1 MSDTA
6 IEKRETDMTEPES
19 TYGGR
24 GYAPTVDIIEEE
36 DELLLLADVPGA
48 TAEDIDIDFERG
60 LLTLHARVKPR
71 QPQDTN
77 YLLREY
83 GVGDFYR
90 SFRIGEG
97 IDAGKI
103 NAEIANGV
111 LKLHLPK
118 AEAIKPR
125 KVQVKTTE

>member
-1 MSDTA
+1 
-6 IEKRETDMTEPES
+6 MTEPES

-24 GYAPTVDIIEEE
+24 GYAPVVDIIEED

-48 TAEDIDIDFERG
+48 RAEDIDIDFERG
-60 LLTLHARVKPR
+60 LLTLHARVTPR
-71 QPQDTN
+71 QSPDTN

-97 IDAGKI
+97 IDPDKI
-103 NAEIANGV
+103 DAEIANGV
-111 LKLHLPK
+111 LRLHLPK

-125 KVQVKTTE
+125 KVQVKATD